1 MKKVNPKIAAPVV
14 AILLLTAAFS
24 GGLYDFA
31 RTLGG
36 LFWFAM
42 FAALYFLPWIIAW
55 RRRHHNT
62 LAIFVLNFFLGWT
75 IVGWVAALVWA
86 VTAVP
91 VVMVQRDSSIA
102 A

>member
-1 MKKVNPKIAAPVV
+1 M

-24 GGLYDFA
+24 DGLVDFA
-31 RTLGG
+31 VNLVRLPFLAIFLGIFLG
-36 LFWFAM
+36 I
-42 FAALYFLPWIIAW
+42 YFLPLIIAW
-55 RRRHHNT
+55 RRSHHNT
-62 LAIFVLNFFLGWT
+62 LAIFVLNFLLGWT
-75 IVGWVAALVWA
+75 LVGWVAALVWA

>member
-1 MKKVNPKIAAPVV
+1 MKKVNPKIAVPVV
-14 AILLLTAAFS
+14 AFLLLTAAFS
-24 GGLYDFA
+24 GGIGDFVQ
-31 RTLGG
+31 TLGG
-36 LFWFAM
+36 LFGVALM
-42 FAALYFLPWIIAW
+42 AASYFLPLIIAW
-55 RRRHHNT
+55 WRRHHNT